1 VAEYDVHRAEALRLA
16 VAYLGPGQP
25 PKNARLAVGVARVF
39 EQFLIDGTVL
49 DEPEKRKGEPDASS
63 EPVPVVAR
71 KAPRPAPARTPAR
84 PAASLETPARKA
96 TRRRPRP

>member
-1 VAEYDVHRAEALRLA
+1 MAEYDVHRAEALRLA

-25 PKNARLAVGVARVF
+25 PKNARTAVGVARVF

-49 DEPEKRKGEPDASS
+49 DEAEKRRGEPDAS

-71 KAPRPAPARTPAR
+71 RAPRPPAERTPAR
-84 PAASLETPARKA
+84 PAASLETPARKS
-96 TRRRPRP
+96 TRRRPPP